1 MSGSVARARE
11 ALRSPDFARLLQA
24 RLLSQFG
31 DGIFQAFLIDRLVF
45 LNPDQQGTAAGV
57 ARAFAVLIIPF
68 SIVGPLAGVLIDR
81 WSRRRILLATPLIRA
96 ACALTLIPLHGD
108 GWILYVPTLVV
119 VSLNR
124 FYLSTAGAVMPLVV
138 GETDLL
144 VANSL
149 ASAAGTVCTFAGLVL
164 GTQVAGA
171 AGDGILLVAVT
182 VMWPVAAWLATRIAH
197 DLHSTSTAGVS
208 QDRLSE
214 IPRDLWRGA
223 RRLLATPPAMGGI
236 VSASFDQ
243 LLFGIVSVL
252 SVVVFKQQFHEGV
265 ASYGRIIAA
274 GGAGVLAGMLTVGW
288 LENRLPK
295 SRIVAV
301 AFAVGGVACLVV
313 APAIDSVTILL
324 LSFALG
330 LSYPW
335 RKIPIDTM
343 VQETIPDRFRGRVFS
358 LYDLAFSGARV
369 LAALIAVALV
379 PRLSTAELLAVV
391 GAGYL
396 AWTPVLPLWAS
407 RPQRIDIRFLAGGR
421 ADETP
426 RSVVIGGEVEPVE
439 VLSRRLEDRGSGPAP
454 GFRLRTPDGV
464 IDVRREPGA
473 GRWTIERAN
482 AVGVRTVRRARRGAS
497 SEAG

>member
-1 MSGSVARARE
+1 
-11 ALRSPDFARLLQA
+11 
-24 RLLSQFG
+24 
-31 DGIFQAFLIDRLVF
+31 
-45 LNPDQQGTAAGV
+45 
-57 ARAFAVLIIPF
+57 
-68 SIVGPLAGVLIDR
+68 
-81 WSRRRILLATPLIRA
+81 
-96 ACALTLIPLHGD
+96 
-108 GWILYVPTLVV
+108 
-119 VSLNR
+119 
-124 FYLSTAGAVMPLVV
+124 
-138 GETDLL
+138 
-144 VANSL
+144 
-149 ASAAGTVCTFAGLVL
+149 VL

-171 AGDGILLVAVT
+171 AGDGVLLAAVA

-197 DLHSTSTAGVS
+197 DLRSTSTAGVS
-208 QDRLSE
+208 QDRLSQV
-214 IPRDLWRGA
+214 PRDLWRGA
-223 RRLLATPPAMGGI
+223 RRLLATPPAIGGI

-274 GGAGVLAGMLTVGW
+274 GGAGVVVGMLTVGW
-288 LENRLPK
+288 LENRMPK

-369 LAALIAVALV
+369 LAALVAVALV
-379 PRLSTAELLAVV
+379 PRLSTGQLLAVV
-391 GAGYL
+391 GAGYA
-396 AWTPVLPLWAS
+396 AWTPVLPLWAA
-407 RPQRIDIRFLAGGR
+407 RPQRIAIRFLARGR
-421 ADETP
+421 ADESPT
-426 RSVVIGGEVEPVE
+426 SVVIGGEAEPVE
-439 VLSRRLEDRGSGPAP
+439 VLGRRLEDRGSGPAP

-464 IDVRREPGA
+464 MDVRREPGA
-473 GRWTIERAN
+473 ERWTVERAY
-482 AVGVRTVRRARRGAS
+482 ALGRRQHGGVAM
-497 SEAG
+497 